1 VNVAIDKSG
10 LELYRSM
17 LQIGQSLPNNADG
30 LPEVRIALLADHAPQ
45 QLAKVLSCAVLEQ
58 GLFPLLCVA
67 DYGTAAFQAFD
78 PASETHTFRPE
89 FVVYSTAM
97 QKYRDRFFAA
107 ERAQER
113 DTLPKRYLDEVL
125 GVADSF
131 LDRGIGTIVNNFPL
145 PLERMFGN
153 FGLLTSQSLYG
164 SVFRFNQLLVEAIA
178 KRANCLLSDFM
189 YLANGAGVQNFFDER
204 LWQTSKYPCANR
216 FLPDLARSAARL
228 IATRRGKV
236 SKVLVLDL
244 DNTLWGGVIGDD
256 GLEGI
261 NLGGDA
267 YGEAFRQFQKYILSL
282 RDRGYILAVCSKNN
296 ESVALDAFRNHP
308 EMVIKE
314 TDISVFVAN
323 WNDKASNIEFIA
335 RVLNLGLD
343 SIIFID
349 DSAFERSLVRSA
361 LPQVC
366 VPELPEDVTD
376 YCAALEQSGL
386 LEGTGFTKEDATR
399 SAKYREEAQR
409 TTEQLKFGNIDEYL
423 ASLEMRIDCSP
434 FRSEDMPRIAQ
445 LIQRSNQF
453 NFRTQRLS
461 QAACEKALEAGEVTI
476 SARLRDKFGDY
487 GLIAAAVCETL
498 DDDLFIKEFV
508 MSCRVLKRGVEE
520 YLVNYVFDQCRT
532 QGLKGVRGQ
541 YLRSAKNAMVADFY
555 ARFEFENTFR
565 DNDRSD
571 WYLSVENYKVRSTQI
586 GEAKIDRSRG
596 IE

>member
-1 VNVAIDKSG
+1 
-10 LELYRSM
+10 M
-17 LQIGQSLPNNADG
+17 LQIGQTLPGNADS

-45 QLAKVLSCAVLEQ
+45 QLTKVLACAVLEQ
-58 GLFPLLCVA
+58 GLFPLLYAA
-67 DYGTAAFQAFD
+67 DYGTAAFHAVD
-78 PASETHTFRPE
+78 SASEAHTFRPE
-89 FVVYSTAM
+89 FVVYSTAV
-97 QKYRDRFFAA
+97 QKYRDRFYAA
-107 ERAQER
+107 TSAQDR
-113 DTLPKRYLDEVL
+113 DTLPETYLGEVL
-125 GVADSF
+125 RVADAF

-164 SVFRFNQLLVEAIA
+164 SVFRFNQLLVEALA
-178 KRANCLLSDFM
+178 DRPNCLLSDFM
-189 YLANGAGVQNFFDER
+189 YLANSVGVQNFFDER
-204 LWQTSKYPCANR
+204 LWQASKYPCANR

-228 IATRRGKV
+228 IATRKGKV

-261 NLGGDA
+261 SLGGDA
-267 YGEAFRQFQKYILSL
+267 YGEAFRQFQKYILGL

-296 ESVALDAFRNHP
+296 ESVVLDAFRNHP
-308 EMVIKE
+308 EMIIKE
-314 TDISVFVAN
+314 TEISVFVAN

-335 RVLNLGLD
+335 RVLNVGLD

-349 DSAFERSLVRSA
+349 DSPFERSLVRNA
-361 LPQVC
+361 LPQVY

-399 SAKYREEAQR
+399 NAKYREEAQR
-409 TTEQLKFGNIDEYL
+409 TTEQLKFGNIEEFL
-423 ASLEMRIDCSP
+423 ASLDMRIDCGP

-476 SARLRDKFGDY
+476 FARLRDKFGDY
-487 GLIAAAVCETL
+487 GLIAAVVCETR
-498 DDDLFIKEFV
+498 DGSLFVREFV

-520 YLVNYVFDQCRT
+520 YLVNYLFDQCQRL
-532 QGLKGVRGQ
+532 GRKGVRGQ
-541 YLRSAKNAMVADFY
+541 YLKSAKNAMVADFY
-555 ARFEFENTFR
+555 AKFGFEITFL
-565 DNDRSD
+565 DDERSD
-571 WYLSVENYKVRSTQI
+571 WYLSVENYKVRPVQI
-586 GEAKIDRSRG
+586 REVEVDRSRDIG
-596 IE
+596 